1 MSARNHG
8 ICNMR
13 RTSTSQPIAIGQIR
27 ATNEPASIPFASDTQ
42 MKLQTKSTF
51 GNFAIEAE
59 AEVSEAQRDYLAN
72 LGLLQVL
79 QRSPAS
85 AAEKALAGYDKRP
98 SGFKRDSIPFN
109 EANAEKLIAAM
120 EAPIEFKENGEEVI
134 PAISCSVVATEYVPS
149 VADVKMT
156 DERNAYA
163 RHGKAGDLQSFA
175 KTVGYDGA
183 VGDGVAENAPVEFLR
198 AIRRYVNEQLKTL

>member
-1 MSARNHG
+1 MQPSNHARPWLRILPSVGNH
-8 ICNMR
+8 
-13 RTSTSQPIAIGQIR
+13 
-27 ATNEPASIPFASDTQ
+27 Q
-42 MKLQTKSTF
+42 MKLSTKSTF

-59 AEVSEAQRDYLAN
+59 ADVSNEQRDYLAN

-98 SGFKRDSIPFN
+98 AGFKRDSIPFSDD
-109 EANAEKLIAAM
+109 NAATLAKAM
-120 EAPIEFKENGEEVI
+120 EQPIEFKEDGKSVI
-134 PAISCSVVATEYVPS
+134 PAIECVVNVTEYLPT

-163 RHGKAGDLQSFA
+163 RNAAKLPALAKRVGYAGD
-175 KTVGYDGA
+175 
-183 VGDGVAENAPVEFLR
+183 VGDGTAENAPVEFLR
-198 AIRRYVNEQLKTL
+198 AIRAWSKAQVEALGAE